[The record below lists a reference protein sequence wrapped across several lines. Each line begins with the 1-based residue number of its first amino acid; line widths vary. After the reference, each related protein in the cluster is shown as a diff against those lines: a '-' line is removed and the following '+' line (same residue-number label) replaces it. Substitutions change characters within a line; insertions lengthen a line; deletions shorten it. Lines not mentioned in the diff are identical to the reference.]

1 LKQRGALIKGRKM
14 KIAAFQFQGSKDV
27 RKNLL
32 AIERGLEKASKEN
45 VRFLLTQECAICGY
59 PPVETDKVSSIDFE
73 MVAKAIDRI
82 KELAAKNNMYI
93 GLGTIIPDNGK
104 YFNSIALVSPHQEN
118 LVSYSKRALWG
129 WDAENFTQGGG
140 SGIYTID
147 KLKIGIRICYEVRF
161 PEYFRELFKEN
172 VQIAFVSFCDISSKP
187 DSERY
192 EIIKSHLVTRAVE
205 NAMWVIFVNSISK
218 HQTAPT
224 CLIDPDGNVLEVAP
238 KDREYLL
245 KFNLVN
251 PESNFGREGRIKHS
265 KELTDG

>member
-1 LKQRGALIKGRKM
+1 M
-14 KIAAFQFQGSKDV
+14 KIGTFQFHGSGDIEE
-27 RKNLL
+27 NLL
-32 AIERGLEKASKEN
+32 AIERGIEKASKEN
-45 VRFLLTQECAICGY
+45 VRLLITQECALCGY
-59 PPVETDKVSSIDFE
+59 PPLERGKVSSIDFE
-73 MVAKAIDRI
+73 MMANASERV
-82 KELAAKNNMYI
+82 KELAAINNMYI
-93 GLGTIIPDNGK
+93 GLGTIIPENGK
-104 YFNSIALVSPHQEN
+104 YLNSITLISPKQEN
-118 LVSYSKRALWG
+118 PASYSKRALWG
-129 WDAENFTQGGG
+129 WDAENFTRGIS

-147 KLKIGIRICYEVRF
+147 ELKIGIRICYEVRF